1 MLRSETDDLAAQF
14 RIFEATPVDME
25 EVRVILVGEP
35 RGACRIVVLTAR
47 HHGDVPALHDP
58 WPSCCRRCET
68 IQNMATKRTSGSQP
82 STSVAEYG
90 WVASPVKAGLR
101 PPPPAAD
108 GLDRACHP
116 AFVCHQAFDGKERLK
131 PTQMP
136 CQFFRVAMFC
146 MDIDRHSHQFA
157 NPPEKARE
165 IMFMFVGNFLADF
178 AYLLLDRAPT
188 LNTQIFQ
195 F

>member
-82 STSVAEYG
+82 STSGAEYG
-90 WVASPVKAGLR
+90 WVINPVKAGLR

-116 AFVCHQAFDGKERLK
+116 AFVGPQRSTGKSGCKSKQRPCRLFSLRHLCADSDSH
-131 PTQMP
+131 PQTYAVGTG
-136 CQFFRVAMFC
+136 RDWSGLVA
-146 MDIDRHSHQFA
+146 
-157 NPPEKARE
+157 
-165 IMFMFVGNFLADF
+165 
-178 AYLLLDRAPT
+178 
-188 LNTQIFQ
+188 
-195 F
+195 